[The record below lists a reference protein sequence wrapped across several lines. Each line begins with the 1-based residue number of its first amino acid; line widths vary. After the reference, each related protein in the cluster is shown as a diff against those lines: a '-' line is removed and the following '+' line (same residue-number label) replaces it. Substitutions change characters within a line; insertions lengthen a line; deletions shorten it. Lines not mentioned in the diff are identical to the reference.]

1 MNTHIIA
8 CMMMTHACMT
18 MTHANFFHA
27 AEADVL
33 LVDTIRKMPRRE
45 SFGEDAKVPT
55 CWNLRA
61 QEMKTITSVPAPI
74 YMCIYLPVNIQ
85 NCVAMQHRDTQR
97 YKQTHR
103 QPGSIFLCLS
113 ACLLLALLNRLS
125 HYRIHVHTYIQCVY
139 TRCQRVL

>member
-1 MNTHIIA
+1 MSIHTIACIMMTHA
-8 CMMMTHACMT
+8 CMMMTHANCC
-18 MTHANFFHA
+18 HA

-33 LVDTIRKMPRRE
+33 LVDNIRKMPRRE

-61 QEMKTITSVPAPI
+61 QEMKTITIVPVP
-74 YMCIYLPVNIQ
+74 YMCIYLSVNIQ
-85 NCVAMQHRDTQR
+85 NCVAMQHRHTHR
-97 YKQTHR
+97 HTQTHR
-103 QPGSIFLCLS
+103 QPGSIFICLS
-113 ACLLLALLNRLS
+113 ACLLLALRLS